1 VFQVTNEEGQIV
13 CPMNIRYSKPNP
25 LQQKNNGKVVKQSA
39 VAYLPLENNDYLTT
53 YKSKGIGY

>member
-1 VFQVTNEEGQIV
+1 
-13 CPMNIRYSKPNP
+13 M
-25 LQQKNNGKVVKQSA
+25 KQSA